1 MMKIVLVEDD
11 LNLRSQQESYLIKH
25 GYEVVLSDEAS
36 AAELVKSLQ
45 PELIIISLVNPGCDS
60 LGLCR
65 QIRPYVSSKILLL
78 TPFEDDIEHVAALEL
93 GADDF
98 IQRPVSLRVLL
109 ARIRMLLRRQHIEA
123 AVKKSTGRSKVQ
135 TNNEQLVCGSLK
147 LNNTR
152 RVCMLDDKPVA
163 LTGAEFDLLW
173 LLASRADE
181 VLSREFLVKTIR
193 GIDYDGIDRTI
204 DNKVATL
211 RKKLGDTSSFSK
223 KIITVR
229 SKGYLFTPESW

>member
-1 MMKIVLVEDD
+1 
-11 LNLRSQQESYLIKH
+11 
-25 GYEVVLSDEAS
+25 
-36 AAELVKSLQ
+36 
-45 PELIIISLVNPGCDS
+45 
-60 LGLCR
+60 
-65 QIRPYVSSKILLL
+65 
-78 TPFEDDIEHVAALEL
+78 
-93 GADDF
+93 
-98 IQRPVSLRVLL
+98 
-109 ARIRMLLRRQHIEA
+109 
-123 AVKKSTGRSKVQ
+123 
-135 TNNEQLVCGSLK
+135 
-147 LNNTR
+147 
-152 RVCMLDDKPVA
+152 MLDDKPVA
-163 LTGAEFDLLW
+163 LTGSEFDLLW

>member
-1 MMKIVLVEDD
+1 M
-11 LNLRSQQESYLIKH
+11 

-45 PELIIISLVNPGCDS
+45 PELIIIGLVNPGCDS
-60 LGLCR
+60 LGGLCR

-78 TPFEDDIEHVAALEL
+78 TPPFEDDIEHVAALEL

-123 AVKKSTGRSKVQ
+123 AVKKSTGRAKVQ
-135 TNNEQLVCGSLK
+135 INNEQLVCGSLK

-152 RVCMLDDKPVA
+152 RGCMLDDKPVA
-163 LTGAEFDLLW
+163 LTGSEFDLLW

-193 GIDYDGIDRTI
+193 GHR
-204 DNKVATL
+204 L
-211 RKKLGDTSSFSK
+211 
-223 KIITVR
+223 
-229 SKGYLFTPESW
+229 